1 MNRTMRLVFSGS
13 GGQGV
18 ITAAII
24 LAEAAVLYGGKNATQ
39 TQSYGAAARGGA
51 TRSDIIISENRIN
64 YPGVIQPNIL
74 ITLTQEA
81 YNSSS
86 GIIRPGGLLLSDP
99 KFVTTTRQVEAKQLE
114 LPMYEQVMEK
124 IGKPIVYN
132 ICSLGTLLG
141 ITQILEPETV
151 LQVLE
156 KRIPKDFL
164 EMNMRAFDLGLVLGS
179 QYQYRTFT

>member
-1 MNRTMRLVFSGS
+1 MNNIRLVFSGS

-24 LAEAAVLYGGKNATQ
+24 LAEAAVIYSGKNATQ
-39 TQSYGAAARGGA
+39 TQAYGAAARGGS
-51 TRSDIIISENRIN
+51 TRTDIIISESKIN

-74 ITLTQEA
+74 MTLTQNA
-81 YNSSS
+81 YNTFSS
-86 GIIRPGGLLLSDP
+86 IIRPGGLLLTDP
-99 KFVTTTRQVEAKQLE
+99 RFVETTRKVDAKQLE
-114 LPMYEQVMEK
+114 LPMYEQVMDK

-132 ICSLGTLLG
+132 ICTLGALVG
-141 ITQILEPETV
+141 ITQILEPEAV

-156 KRIPKDFL
+156 ERIPRDFI

-179 QYQYRTFT
+179 QYQYREFS

>member
-1 MNRTMRLVFSGS
+1 MNIRLVFSGS

-24 LAEAAVLYGGKNATQ
+24 LAEAAVIYSGKNATQ
-39 TQSYGAAARGGA
+39 TQAYGAAARGGA
-51 TRSDIIISENRIN
+51 TRSDIIISDSDIN
-64 YPGVIQPNIL
+64 YPGVLQPNIL
-74 ITLTQEA
+74 MTLTQEA
-81 YNSSS
+81 YNAFS

-99 KFVTTTRQVEAKQLE
+99 RFVETTRKVDAKQLE

-124 IGKPIVYN
+124 VKKPIVYN
-132 ICSLGTLLG
+132 ICTLGALLG

-156 KRIPKDFL
+156 QRIPKDFL
-164 EMNMRAFDLGLVLGS
+164 EMNQRAFDLGLVLGA
-179 QYQYRTFT
+179 QYQYSVFA

>member
-1 MNRTMRLVFSGS
+1 MSNIRLVFSGS

-24 LAEAAVLYGGKNATQ
+24 LAEAAVIYSGKNATQ
-39 TQSYGAAARGGA
+39 TQAYGAAARGGS
-51 TRSDIIISENRIN
+51 TRTDIIISDSKIN

-74 ITLTQEA
+74 MTLTQNS
-81 YNSSS
+81 YNSFSS
-86 GIIRPGGLLLSDP
+86 LIRPGGLLLTDP
-99 KFVTTTRQVEAKQLE
+99 RFVETTRKVDAKQLE
-114 LPMYEQVMEK
+114 LPMYEQVMSK

-132 ICSLGTLLG
+132 ICTLGALVG
-141 ITQILEPETV
+141 ITQILEPEAV

-156 KRIPKDFL
+156 ERIPKDFL

-179 QYQYRTFT
+179 QYQYRSFF

>member
-1 MNRTMRLVFSGS
+1 MSGIRLVLSGS

-39 TQSYGAAARGGA
+39 TQAYGPAARGGA
-51 TRSDIIISENRIN
+51 TRSDIIISDTVIN

-81 YNSSS
+81 YNTFSE
-86 GIIRPGGLLLSDP
+86 IIRPGGLLLTDP
-99 KFVTTTRQVEAKQLE
+99 RFVETTRKVDAKQLE

-132 ICSLGTLLG
+132 ICAVGALLG
-141 ITQILEPETV
+141 VTQLLEPETV

-156 KRIPKDFL
+156 DRITSDFI

>member
-1 MNRTMRLVFSGS
+1 MNIRLVFSGS

-24 LAEAAVLYGGKNATQ
+24 LAEAAVIYSGKNATQ
-39 TQSYGAAARGGA
+39 TQAYGAAARGGA
-51 TRSDIIISENRIN
+51 TRSDIIISDSEIN
-64 YPGVIQPNIL
+64 YPGVLQPNIL
-74 ITLTQEA
+74 MTLTQEA
-81 YNSSS
+81 YNAFS

-99 KFVTTTRQVEAKQLE
+99 RFVETTRKVDAKQLE

-124 IGKPIVYN
+124 VKKPIVYN
-132 ICSLGTLLG
+132 ICTLGALLG

-156 KRIPKDFL
+156 QRIPKDFL
-164 EMNMRAFDLGLVLGS
+164 EMNQRAFDLGLVLGS
-179 QYQYRTFT
+179 QYQYRRFT

>member
-1 MNRTMRLVFSGS
+1 MNIRLVFSGS

-24 LAEAAVLYGGKNATQ
+24 LAEAAVIYSGKNATQ
-39 TQSYGAAARGGA
+39 TQAYGAAARGGA
-51 TRSDIIISENRIN
+51 TRSDIIISDSDIN
-64 YPGVIQPNIL
+64 YPGVLQPNIL
-74 ITLTQEA
+74 MTLTQEA
-81 YNSSS
+81 YNAFS

-99 KFVTTTRQVEAKQLE
+99 RFVETTRKVDAKQLE

-124 IGKPIVYN
+124 VKKPIVYN
-132 ICSLGTLLG
+132 ICTLGALLG

-156 KRIPKDFL
+156 QRIPKDFL
-164 EMNMRAFDLGLVLGS
+164 EMNQRAFDLGLVLGS
-179 QYQYRTFT
+179 QYQYRRFT

>member
-1 MNRTMRLVFSGS
+1 MSNIRLVFSGS

-24 LAEAAVLYGGKNATQ
+24 LAEAAVIYSGKNATQ
-39 TQSYGAAARGGA
+39 TQAYGAAARGGS
-51 TRSDIIISENRIN
+51 TRTDIIISDTKIN

-74 ITLTQEA
+74 MTLTQNS
-81 YNSSS
+81 YNTFSS
-86 GIIRPGGLLLSDP
+86 IIRPGGLLLTDP
-99 KFVTTTRQVEAKQLE
+99 RFVETTRKVDAKQLE
-114 LPMYEQVMEK
+114 LPMYEQVMDK

-132 ICSLGTLLG
+132 ICTLGALVG
-141 ITQILEPETV
+141 ITQILEPEAV

-156 KRIPKDFL
+156 ERIPKDFL

-179 QYQYRTFT
+179 QYQYRSFF